1 MKNNLKPLL
10 LIAALSAPFS
20 LYALQQ
26 EVEGKAE
33 LSNEIS
39 AELSQE
45 KADNDKVELGL
56 AKQIL
61 MARLAK
67 FDHFSADF
75 SQQVIDEEKNILQQG
90 QGKLAVQKPNLVYWQ
105 TEQPEESLIVSDG
118 KTLWFFNPFIEQ
130 ATAYPVDASVANTPI
145 LLLTSTDET
154 LWQQYSISQQGDD
167 DYLIHAND
175 ENARVKT
182 LELNFISDSAKLQSF
197 SILDSTGQLSV
208 FKLQNVSLIDE
219 IAASKFTFVVP
230 EGVYLDDQR

>member
-33 LSNEIS
+33 LSNERS

>member
-1 MKNNLKPLL
+1 MKNNFKPLL
-10 LIAALSAPFS
+10 LIATLSASFS

-26 EVEGKAE
+26 EVESKAE
-33 LSNEIS
+33 LSNEHS

-75 SQQVIDEEKNILQQG
+75 SQQVIDEEKNLLQQG
-90 QGKLAVQKPNLVYWQ
+90 AGKLAVQKPNLVYWQ

-118 KTLWFFNPFIEQ
+118 KTLWVFNPFIEQ

-182 LELNFISDSAKLQSF
+182 LELNFITDSAKLQSF

>member
-1 MKNNLKPLL
+1 MKNNFKPLL
-10 LIAALSAPFS
+10 LIATLSASFS

-33 LSNEIS
+33 LSNEHS

-75 SQQVIDEEKNILQQG
+75 SQQVIDEENNILQQG

-118 KTLWFFNPFIEQ
+118 KTLWVFNPFIEQ

-182 LELNFISDSAKLQSF
+182 LELNFITDSAKLQSF